1 MKLLLN
7 CDDVFERL
15 TRGPF
20 PSNEDDGSSEE
31 DTAVE
36 THLHACHECRQLAEA
51 LRPAVELLHEAY
63 PEAAEA
69 ALPAYHGQLLP
80 PTVCVA
86 NSVPTALSW
95 SGGWQLVAA
104 GLLGLMVGIL
114 AVGGWF
120 SRDGRSHG
128 NFAWVQSS
136 EIDPANS
143 YGLAKLAGLKLN
155 EVCLPS
161 GMSLASNQRLR
172 CCTDCHAASKAGKKS
187 VDVARLQLAC
197 LACHDP
203 QHDRN

>member
-20 PSNEDDGSSEE
+20 PGNGGDGCSEE
-31 DTAVE
+31 VAAVE

-51 LRPAVELLHEAY
+51 LRPAVALLHEAY
-63 PEAAEA
+63 AEAAEA
-69 ALPAYHGQLLP
+69 SLPVYHGQVVSPVARLP
-80 PTVCVA
+80 NA
-86 NSVPTALSW
+86 VPVALSW

-104 GLLGLMVGIL
+104 GLLGLIVGGL
-114 AVGGWF
+114 AMSGWF
-120 SRDGRSHG
+120 SRDGSGRD
-128 NFAWVQSS
+128 NVAWVQSS
-136 EIDPANS
+136 ETDPNGN
-143 YGLAKLAGLKLN
+143 GLATLVGLKLH
-155 EVCLPS
+155 EVCLPTS
-161 GMSLASNQRLR
+161 MSLAANQRLR

>member
-20 PSNEDDGSSEE
+20 PGDEDDGSAEE

-36 THLHACHECRQLAEA
+36 THLQACHECRQLAEA

-63 PEAAEA
+63 PEATEA
-69 ALPAYHGQLLP
+69 ALPAYHGQLVSPATRLP
-80 PTVCVA
+80 STVSA
-86 NSVPTALSW
+86 ALSW

-114 AVGGWF
+114 AVSGWF
-120 SRDGRSHG
+120 SRDAQSHS
-128 NFAWVQSS
+128 NVAWVQSP
-136 EIDPANS
+136 EIDPNRN
-143 YGLAKLAGLKLN
+143 GLATLAGLKLN
-155 EVCLPS
+155 EVCLPTS
-161 GMSLASNQRLR
+161 MSLASNQRLR
-172 CCTDCHAASKAGKKS
+172 CCTDCHAATKAGKKS
-187 VDVARLQLAC
+187 VDVARLQVAC